1 MRPYLG
7 KTHHKKRA
15 GGVAQ
20 VPSSS
25 PSTEKKKKRVFVNT
39 ALLEATKLSLLI
51 ADTYLPTFE
60 PYDQDLPLHASLKS
74 TPKG

>member
-1 MRPYLG
+1 LEKPI
-7 KTHHKKRA
+7 TKK
-15 GGVAQ
+15 GLVEWLKYQ
-20 VPSSS
+20 VQAPVL
-25 PSTEKKKKRVFVNT
+25 KRKKKRVFVNT